1 MRSMRMNIPE
11 KGVVF
16 HSHQELSIE
25 AAKFVIKTAQKSI
38 VQRGRFTVAI
48 SGGSAAKLLLRGL
61 CELSAE
67 VRDRDKWY
75 FFWADERCV
84 PLTDSRSNY
93 NLAKTEFFDFIDIP
107 EQNIYPVED
116 SLSPHAAATAYQAAI
131 ESFFNT
137 AAGEIPVFDLILLGL
152 GEDGHTASLF
162 PGRDEIEEKQRLVVS
177 VKHSPKPPPERVTF
191 TLPLINNARNVL
203 FITAGSGKTK
213 ILERLNELETPH
225 PSLPASMVQPKEGAP
240 KWLVIL

>member
-1 MRSMRMNIPE
+1 MKTPE
-11 KGVVF
+11 NAIVF
-16 HSHQELSIE
+16 DDCQQLSVE
-25 AAKFVIKTAQKSI
+25 AGRFVIDAARAAISR
-38 VQRGRFTVAI
+38 RGRFAVAL
-48 SGGSAAKLLLRGL
+48 SGGSAAKMLFSGL
-61 CELSAE
+61 FRLPLEDAQL
-67 VRDRDKWY
+67 DKWY

-93 NLAKTEFFDFIDIP
+93 NLAGREFFDKIDIP

-137 AAGEIPVFDLILLGL
+137 AAGEVPVFDLILLGL

-162 PGRDEIEEKQRLVVS
+162 PGSDEVEEKQRLVVS

-240 KWLVIL
+240 KWLVTL